1 MPRTKHR
8 KASKETGWGKV
19 GGFGASKVKR
29 ERGRP
34 ARPLPPRIDGTPEA
48 MAQAMFRLP
57 ADYEWQYEREGEQ
70 SIGVWNVGG
79 RWATPKH
86 CTTMTAVKNAT
97 PPRQLT
103 V

>member
-8 KASKETGWGKV
+8 KASKGNRVGKV
-19 GGFGASKVKR
+19 GGFGESKVKR

-57 ADYEWQYEREGEQ
+57 ADYEWQYEREGGAVYRCVEC
-70 SIGVWNVGG
+70 GREVGYPETLYNDD
-79 RWATPKH
+79 RCEECHAA
-86 CTTMTAVKNAT
+86 AVN
-97 PPRQLT
+97 
-103 V
+103 